1 MKYLTCIRGTS
12 SVISAEE
19 DASSNAG
26 TPELGRISC
35 GMTDGSC
42 TTVDICWIEKPM
54 SDVRLNQKKKMVI
67 LPELVRQLLSLF
79 WKAVV
84 ESSLKIQ
91 MSDEYWR
98 MVDGRVKYLNYW
110 RCLKSSF
117 LDVFLICIFGSYILK
132 CRTM

>member
-1 MKYLTCIRGTS
+1 
-12 SVISAEE
+12 
-19 DASSNAG
+19 
-26 TPELGRISC
+26 
-35 GMTDGSC
+35 
-42 TTVDICWIEKPM
+42 M

-110 RCLKSSF
+110 RCLRSSF
-117 LDVFLICIFGSYILK
+117 FDVFLVCIFGSYILK
-132 CRTM
+132 C